1 MDVVPEVLSRAH
13 LWYGVSAVW
22 YCTYQQGAEQHV
34 NIQVSGGP
42 VEVAQQTLIIKWS
55 FKVNRDEKKDW

>member
-34 NIQVSGGP
+34 NIQVGGGP
-42 VEVAQQTLIIKWS
+42 VEVAQQTLIIK
-55 FKVNRDEKKDW
+55 